1 MVVWVLTCTTFYCRS
16 NMQRFGTNSKYL
28 MSLGIGLWLSWQGN
42 AAATKQHSLSS
53 AHSMPLTFQ
62 SAPQYQRRSLQLPFR
77 VADLFFPPMN
87 QKPILRVIGKGRAA
101 QPADTAQMVFEF
113 SLSETPTPD
122 DTPELPPEPDSF
134 QRKRHLRKPQRYKA
148 TTGNPDQSKLQPV
161 TDALKKIGVAES
173 DMSVKS
179 REAKGSSPFPF
190 PFPSKVTS
198 SGLELSV
205 KQNKPT
211 QARLQ
216 ELAKTVETAAEQLD
230 SLSLNRTGVTYTVND
245 CRGLET
251 QVYRSAGEDAMQR
264 ATAIASAMGAKLNP
278 VPSVAQPIYDLIYPA
293 CRSDRPFPFNDNDTD
308 FKPDSV
314 PEVVLTREIFVTFT
328 LKRK

>member
-1 MVVWVLTCTTFYCRS
+1 MKQS
-16 NMQRFGTNSKYL
+16 GPKYW
-28 MSLGIGLWLSWQGN
+28 MSLGIGLWLAWQGD
-42 AAATKQHSLSS
+42 AVATKIHGLSS
-53 AHSMPLTFQ
+53 GNPNHQTFQ
-62 SAPQYQRRSLQLPFR
+62 LTPQHQHRSLQQPLR
-77 VADLFFPPMN
+77 IADFFFPPAG

-101 QPADTAQMVFEF
+101 QAADTAQMVFEF
-113 SLSETPTPD
+113 SLSETPA
-122 DTPELPPEPDSF
+122 PENIPESPPEPASF
-134 QRKRHLRKPQRYKA
+134 QRKRHLRSPQQYKA
-148 TTGNPDQSKLQPV
+148 TTDNSDQSKLQPV
-161 TDALKKIGVAES
+161 MDALKKIGVAES
-173 DMSVKS
+173 DMSVNS

-198 SGLELSV
+198 SGLDLSV

-216 ELAKTVETAAEQLD
+216 ELARTVETAAEQLN

-278 VPSVAQPIYDLIYPA
+278 VPSVAQPVYDLIYPA
-293 CRSDRPFPFNDNDTD
+293 CRSERPFPFNDKDTD

>member
-16 NMQRFGTNSKYL
+16 DMKRFGTQSNCL
-28 MSLGIGLWLSWQGN
+28 IGLGIGLWLSWQGN
-42 AAATKQHSLSS
+42 ATATRQHSLSAVNS
-53 AHSMPLTFQ
+53 HPLMFQ
-62 SAPQYQRRSLQLPFR
+62 SALHHQHRSLQLPFR
-77 VADLFFPPMN
+77 SADLFFPPMD

-122 DTPELPPEPDSF
+122 DTPESPPEPDSF
-134 QRKRHLRKPQRYKA
+134 QPKRHFRRPQRYKA
-148 TTGNPDQSKLQPV
+148 TTDNSDQSKLQPV
-161 TDALKKIGVAES
+161 MNALKKIGVAES

-179 REAKGSSPFPF
+179 REAKGGSPFPF

-198 SGLELSV
+198 NGLDLSV
-205 KQNKPT
+205 QQNKPT

-216 ELAKTVETAAEQLD
+216 ELARTVETAAEQLD

-251 QVYRSAGEDAMQR
+251 QVYRSAGADAVQR